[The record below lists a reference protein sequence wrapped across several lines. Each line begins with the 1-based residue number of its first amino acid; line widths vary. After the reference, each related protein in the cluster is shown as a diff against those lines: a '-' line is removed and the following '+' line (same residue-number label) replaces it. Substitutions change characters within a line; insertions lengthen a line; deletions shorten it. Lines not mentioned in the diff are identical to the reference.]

1 MFKNNKKNKLK
12 TGFPKYSDLK
22 EIVTQV
28 TIADADLDSLRN
40 TFKYAIPEIG
50 RQIAKSNGY
59 HMSDLIK
66 ASGIASSVVTK
77 IDDVTPPYHGLR
89 EFLSKA
95 LGFGEQSWPT
105 KNGQCYQRVDLE
117 DLYDHNNL
125 EVELHVVIT
134 RKPINKDLALKKY
147 GVK

>member
-1 MFKNNKKNKLK
+1 MFKSNKKNGLK

-22 EIVTQV
+22 EIVTQF
-28 TIADADLDSLRN
+28 TIADADLDSLKD

-59 HMSDLIK
+59 HMSSLIK

-105 KNGQCYQRVDLE
+105 RNGQCYQRVDLE
-117 DLYDHNNL
+117 DLYDNNNL
-125 EVELHVVIT
+125 QVELHVVVT
-134 RKPINKDLALKKY
+134 RKPISKQNALAKY
-147 GVK
+147 GIK